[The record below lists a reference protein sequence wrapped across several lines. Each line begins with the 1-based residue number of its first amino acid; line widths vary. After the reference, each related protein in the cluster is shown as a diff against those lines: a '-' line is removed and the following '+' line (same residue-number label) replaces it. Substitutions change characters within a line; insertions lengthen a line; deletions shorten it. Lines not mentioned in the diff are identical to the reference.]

1 MDPAEVGVLSALW
14 LGILTSISPC
24 PLATNIAAVPYVV
37 RYLGKP
43 GTALLAGILYSV
55 GRIVAYVVLGAAAVW
70 SLMSVVA
77 ASSFLQGTFSRL
89 LGPLLIVVGLL
100 LLGVFSLDIKG
111 FGVSEAMQ
119 RRVDRAGV
127 WGALPLGAA
136 LALAF
141 CPVSAALFFGSLV
154 PMATEQRSP
163 ILMPAVY
170 GLGTGLPVVVFSVFI
185 ALGAGWVGTAFDRL
199 TAFEKWARRITALV
213 FIAVGVYETLR
224 TTLYVI

>member
-1 MDPAEVGVLSALW
+1 
-14 LGILTSISPC
+14 
-24 PLATNIAAVPYVV
+24 
-37 RYLGKP
+37 
-43 GTALLAGILYSV
+43 
-55 GRIVAYVVLGAAAVW
+55 
-70 SLMSVVA
+70 
-77 ASSFLQGTFSRL
+77 
-89 LGPLLIVVGLL
+89 LI
-100 LLGVFSLDIKG
+100 
-111 FGVSEAMQ
+111 
-119 RRVDRAGV
+119 
-127 WGALPLGAA
+127 
-136 LALAF
+136 
-141 CPVSAALFFGSLV
+141 